1 MRGDGF
7 GSRGLVRRVR
17 RERCSSDCGEN
28 GRMVKAR
35 VRARA
40 RGHGGWG
47 FPDVWSERVEKG
59 GWDSCM

>member
-28 GRMVKAR
+28 GRMGKASASASAR
-35 VRARA
+35 VKGEGS
-40 RGHGGWG
+40 RGMGVSRCLG
-47 FPDVWSERVEKG
+47 
-59 GWDSCM
+59 

>member
-17 RERCSSDCGEN
+17 RERCSSDCGGN
-28 GRMVKAR
+28 GRMGKA
-35 VRARA
+35 RARA

-47 FPDVWSERVEKG
+47 VSRCLE
-59 GWDSCM
+59 

>member
-7 GSRGLVRRVR
+7 GGGLVRRVR

-28 GRMVKAR
+28 GRMGKAS
-35 VRARA
+35 ARA

-47 FPDVWSERVEKG
+47 FPDVWSERV
-59 GWDSCM
+59 